1 MNLLNRLGGLA
12 HSLGIKPFALNA
24 DKILEQARSASGFD
38 FVDPSMREGLDAL
51 IDDVSANGN
60 PNAFGQIAIQ
70 KLLQRN
76 ATARFQIE
84 KAIKRYVVQQ
94 ARIPQVRQLS
104 RLGCRKFTGSCGGFY
119 YGDLGTGFCAEYKVN
134 GYSSEEDVK
143 LL

>member
-1 MNLLNRLGGLA
+1 MNLLNRLGGIV
-12 HSLGIKPFALNA
+12 HFLGIKPFALNA

-84 KAIKRYVVQQ
+84 KALHESPAIEAEPIEQPLFIIGMPRSGTTVLH
-94 ARIPQVRQLS
+94 LS
-104 RLGCRKFTGSCGGFY
+104 LIHI
-119 YGDLGTGFCAEYKVN
+119 
-134 GYSSEEDVK
+134 
-143 LL
+143 